1 MTKELQAH
9 LQLGDNHGAKY
20 ALLPGDPK
28 RIDRVKDLLTDPIEL
43 AYNREYRTVLGHYQG
58 IPILV
63 TSTGIGGPSAGIA
76 VEELANLG
84 VSHLIR
90 IGSSGALQKDIQLG
104 ELIIATGAVRD
115 EGTTHAFVKASY
127 PALADSELTAVMQK
141 TAEELEF
148 THHLG
153 IVRSHDS
160 FYTDH
165 EEETDAYWSNK
176 GILGA
181 DMETAALF
189 VLGALRGLKTA
200 SVLNVVVP
208 AEGNLET
215 GINDLVKGEDLAARG
230 EKNQILL
237 ALDTIVAMEKENK
250 Q

>member
-20 ALLPGDPK
+20 ALLPGDPI
-28 RIDRVKDLLTDPIEL
+28 RIDRVQELLTDPKDQ
-43 AYNREYRTVLGHYQG
+43 AHNREYRTVLGHYEG

-84 VSHLIR
+84 VSRLIR
-90 IGSSGALQKDIQLG
+90 IGSSGALQKEIQLG

-141 TAEELEF
+141 TAEELEL

-165 EEETDAYWSNK
+165 EEETDTYWSKK

-200 SVLNVVVP
+200 SVLNIVVP
-208 AEGNLET
+208 AEGNLEA
-215 GINDLVKGEDLAARG
+215 GINDLVKGEDLAIKG

-237 ALDTIVAMEKENK
+237 ALETIVAMEKENK
-250 Q
+250 K